1 MACDACDAL
10 LAADRGDVTLLG
22 LRDLSAAFD
31 TVDHSI
37 LIDRLQSTFG
47 VCGPVLSWITT
58 FISDRTQIVNFA

>member
-37 LIDRLQSTFG
+37 LIDQLQSTFG
-47 VCGPVLSWITT
+47 VCGRGQ
-58 FISDRTQIVNFA
+58 F